1 MDSRKPDSLSIV
13 IPVFNSE
20 AILPDLAK
28 RLAQILPALAQKHE
42 VILVNDSSQDN
53 SWEVAWKLSQEH
65 PWLVGLDLMRNYG

>member
-1 MDSRKPDSLSIV
+1 MDSQKLDSLSIV

-28 RLAQILPALAQKHE
+28 RLAQVLYVLAQKYE
-42 VILVNDSSQDN
+42 VILVNDGSQDN
-53 SWEVAWKLSQEH
+53 SWEVVCKLSQGC